1 MSDRRAVK
9 HKVEQSTSER
19 TVAGQKSEVTPSV
32 KRESS
37 SGSTTA
43 NPEIMYSARS
53 WVNPILKQNA
63 ISAAVDRNRRSLM
76 TLAAY
81 SDELTSEVVT
91 EASFSCLIAAL
102 YSRMLSR
109 LDSRHAGGDL
119 MTGDGLGDGLGDE
132 GGVRGTSIIA
142 VTLAVSMSGV
152 YCVLSE
158 TILLLC
164 SDVKKRNTNKDL
176 LDIRQDARNVLQM
189 TLRVTV
195 ALGKELKHKNCG
207 TCFWL

>member
-1 MSDRRAVK
+1 M
-9 HKVEQSTSER
+9 
-19 TVAGQKSEVTPSV
+19 
-32 KRESS
+32 
-37 SGSTTA
+37 
-43 NPEIMYSARS
+43 
-53 WVNPILKQNA
+53 LKQNA
-63 ISAAVDRNRRSLM
+63 ISAAVDLNRRSLV

-91 EASFSCLIAAL
+91 EASFSCLMAAL

-119 MTGDGLGDGLGDE
+119 MTCDGLGDGLGD
-132 GGVRGTSIIA
+132 
-142 VTLAVSMSGV
+142 VTLAMSMSGV

-164 SDVKKRNTNKDL
+164 SDVKKRKIDKDL
-176 LDIRQDARNVLQM
+176 LDIRQDARKVLQM
-189 TLRVTV
+189 SLRVTV
-195 ALGKELKHKNCG
+195 ALGKELKQKNCG